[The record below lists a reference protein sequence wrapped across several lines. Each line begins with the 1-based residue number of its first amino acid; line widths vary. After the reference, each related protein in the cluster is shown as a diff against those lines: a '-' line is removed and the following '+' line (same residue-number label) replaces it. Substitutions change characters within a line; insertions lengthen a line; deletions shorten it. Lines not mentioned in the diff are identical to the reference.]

1 MAGAVALGLG
11 FVLLLAWDVLSIKRD
26 LEAGRA
32 ALDDLTLEAA
42 ATKGLTGLAGE
53 AAGHLQRAADRAHTS
68 LPLRALSLVPGVDD
82 QIRGVRQMADATAA
96 LGRAG
101 AEAAAR
107 LDEHLAE
114 AGSGPGR
121 VALVDAALEEL
132 DRLEATLA
140 DIDLGRPTG
149 LLPPLRDAHDELVT
163 SIRDAQAKIDDGRAL
178 IEPVRE
184 VLVGPTTFL
193 LLAANNA
200 EMAGGAGLALSAGGL
215 VLEGGEIDMGDV
227 ARAGDLRLDRSVDIP
242 PELRAIYRPTGV
254 GIDMRSTTR
263 SPDLTATGPI
273 ARDIMA
279 AHGIPIDGVIVVD
292 AVALR
297 DLMAVTGPVEVDGTE
312 ITVDNVLAEVLHENY
327 REFEGQNRYER
338 VAYQGDIAK
347 AVFDAVT
354 TREVSAMDLAAALLA
369 ASEGRHLVIW
379 SDDADQQAVWEEL
392 GVAGSL
398 HPQGL
403 MVSFQ
408 NYGAD
413 KLDWY
418 LRPEAELDVGL
429 LPSGDYRAELTMRVE
444 VPPLEELEGASP
456 YILGPTPE
464 AHGIFLTVHLPE
476 AATEI
481 TTPDPG
487 GFRTQ
492 GVEGPMQV
500 RTFLADVPLGT
511 TFERTVRFT
520 LPRSVTGLVLLPSA
534 RLEPMPLTVDGEIT
548 VDDDVPRVISWLAVP
563 PSEAGGRGASG
574 WVRVPVAAGASATV
588 VASGA
593 LAAALVRARRR
604 GRAPTVP
611 ALASWAAV
619 VALGCFAL
627 AAALAIV
634 LVATGPRV

>member
-1 MAGAVALGLG
+1 M
-11 FVLLLAWDVLSIKRD
+11 LLLAWDVLSIKRD

-42 ATKGLTGLAGE
+42 ATKGLTGLADE
-53 AAGHLQRAADRAHTS
+53 AAGHLQRAADRAHAS
-68 LPLRALSLVPGVDD
+68 LPLRALSLLPGVDA
-82 QIRGVRQMADATAA
+82 QVRGVRRMADATAS

-101 AEAAAR
+101 AAAATR
-107 LDEHLAE
+107 LDAQLAE

-140 DIDLGRPTG
+140 GIDLGHPRG
-149 LLPPLRDAHDELVT
+149 LLPPLRDAHEELVA
-163 SIRDAQAKIDDGRAL
+163 SIRDAQDKLDDGRAL

-200 EMAGGAGLALSAGGL
+200 EMAGGGGLALSAGGL
-215 VLEGGEIDMGDV
+215 VLRDGEIDLGDV
-227 ARAGDLRLDRSVDIP
+227 ARAGDLRLERSVDVP
-242 PELRAIYRPTGV
+242 AELRAIYRPTGV

-279 AHGIPIDGVIVVD
+279 VHGISIDGVIVVD

-297 DLMAVTGPVEVDGTE
+297 ELMAVTGPVEVDGTE

-327 REFEGQNRYER
+327 KEFEGQNRYER

-354 TREVSAMDLAAALLA
+354 TREVSAMDLASALLE
-369 ASEGRHLVIW
+369 SSKGRHLVIW
-379 SDDADQQAVWEEL
+379 SDDEAQQAVWEEL

-413 KLDWY
+413 KMDWY

-429 LPSGDYRAELTMRVE
+429 LPSGDYRAELRMRVE

-476 AATEI
+476 AATRI

-500 RTFLADVPLGT
+500 WTFLADVPLGT

-520 LPRSVTGLVLLPSA
+520 LPRSVTGMVLLPSA
-534 RLEPMPLTVDGEIT
+534 RLEPMPLTVDGAIT
-548 VDDDVPRVISWLAVP
+548 VDDDVPQVISWLAVP
-563 PSEAGGRGASG
+563 PTEADGTGASG
-574 WVRVPVAAGASATV
+574 WVRVPVVVGTAATLVASAAM
-588 VASGA
+588 ASAVA
-593 LAAALVRARRR
+593 LARWRRT
-604 GRAPTVP
+604 APRVP
-611 ALASWAAV
+611 ALASWSAV

-634 LVATGPRV
+634 IVSTGPRV

>member
-1 MAGAVALGLG
+1 M
-11 FVLLLAWDVLSIKRD
+11 LLLAWDVLSIKRD

-42 ATKGLTGLAGE
+42 ATKGLTGLADE
-53 AAGHLQRAADRAHTS
+53 AAGHLQRAADRAHAS
-68 LPLRALSLVPGVDD
+68 LPLRALSLLPGVDA
-82 QIRGVRQMADATAA
+82 QVRGVRRMADATAS

-101 AEAAAR
+101 AAAATR
-107 LDEHLAE
+107 LDAQLAE
-114 AGSGPGR
+114 AGSSPGR

-140 DIDLGRPTG
+140 GIDLGHPRG
-149 LLPPLRDAHDELVT
+149 LLPPLRDAHEELVA
-163 SIRDAQAKIDDGRAL
+163 SIRDAQDKLDDGRAL

-200 EMAGGAGLALSAGGL
+200 EMAGGGGLALSAGGL
-215 VLEGGEIDMGDV
+215 VLRDGEIDLGDV
-227 ARAGDLRLDRSVDIP
+227 ARAGDLRLERSVDVP
-242 PELRAIYRPTGV
+242 AELRAIYRPTGV

-279 AHGIPIDGVIVVD
+279 VHGISIDGVIVVD

-297 DLMAVTGPVEVDGTE
+297 ELMAVTGPVEVDGTE

-327 REFEGQNRYER
+327 KEFEGQNRYER

-354 TREVSAMDLAAALLA
+354 TREVSAMDLASALLE
-369 ASEGRHLVIW
+369 SSKGRHLVIW
-379 SDDADQQAVWEEL
+379 SDDEAQQAVWEEL

-413 KLDWY
+413 KMDWY

-429 LPSGDYRAELTMRVE
+429 LPSGDYRAELRMRVE

-476 AATEI
+476 AATRI

-520 LPRSVTGLVLLPSA
+520 LPRSVTGMVLLPSA
-534 RLEPMPLTVDGEIT
+534 RLEPMPLTVDGAIT
-548 VDDDVPRVISWLAVP
+548 VDDDVPQVISWLAVP
-563 PSEAGGRGASG
+563 PTEADGTGASG
-574 WVRVPVAAGASATV
+574 WVRVPVVVGTAATLVASAAM
-588 VASGA
+588 ASAVA
-593 LAAALVRARRR
+593 LARWRRT
-604 GRAPTVP
+604 APRVP
-611 ALASWAAV
+611 ALASWSAV

-634 LVATGPRV
+634 IVSTGPRV

>member
-1 MAGAVALGLG
+1 M
-11 FVLLLAWDVLSIKRD
+11 LLLAWDVLSIKRD

-42 ATKGLTGLAGE
+42 ATRGLTGLADE
-53 AAGHLQRAADRAHTS
+53 AAGHLQRAADRAHAS
-68 LPLRALSLVPGVDD
+68 LPLRALSLLPGVDA
-82 QIRGVRQMADATAA
+82 QVRGVRRMADATAS

-101 AEAAAR
+101 AAAATR
-107 LDEHLAE
+107 LDAQLAE

-140 DIDLGRPTG
+140 GIDLGHPRG
-149 LLPPLRDAHDELVT
+149 LLPPLRDAHEELVA
-163 SIRDAQAKIDDGRAL
+163 SIRDAQDKLDDGRAL

-200 EMAGGAGLALSAGGL
+200 EMAGGGGLALSAGGL
-215 VLEGGEIDMGDV
+215 VLRDGEIDLGDV
-227 ARAGDLRLDRSVDIP
+227 ARAGDLRLERSVDVP
-242 PELRAIYRPTGV
+242 AELRAIYRPTGV

-279 AHGIPIDGVIVVD
+279 VHGISIDGVIVVD

-297 DLMAVTGPVEVDGTE
+297 ELMAVTGPVEVDGTE

-327 REFEGQNRYER
+327 KEFEGQNRYER

-354 TREVSAMDLAAALLA
+354 TREVSAMDLASALLE
-369 ASEGRHLVIW
+369 SSKGRHLVIW
-379 SDDADQQAVWEEL
+379 SDDEAQQAVWEEL

-413 KLDWY
+413 KMDWY

-429 LPSGDYRAELTMRVE
+429 LPSGDYRAELRMRVE

-476 AATEI
+476 AATRI

-520 LPRSVTGLVLLPSA
+520 LPRSVTGMVLLPSA
-534 RLEPMPLTVDGEIT
+534 RLEPMPLTVDGAIT
-548 VDDDVPRVISWLAVP
+548 VDDDVPQVISWLAVP
-563 PSEAGGRGASG
+563 PTEADGTGASG
-574 WVRVPVAAGASATV
+574 WVRVPVVVGTAATLVASAAM
-588 VASGA
+588 ASAVA
-593 LAAALVRARRR
+593 LARWRRT
-604 GRAPTVP
+604 APRVP
-611 ALASWAAV
+611 ALASWSAV

-634 LVATGPRV
+634 IVSTGPRV

>member
-1 MAGAVALGLG
+1 M
-11 FVLLLAWDVLSIKRD
+11 LLLAWDVLSIKRD

-32 ALDDLTLEAA
+32 ALDDLTLEAV
-42 ATKGLTGLAGE
+42 ATKGLTGLADE
-53 AAGHLQRAADRAHTS
+53 AAGHLQRAADRAHAS
-68 LPLRALSLVPGVDD
+68 LPLRALSLLPGVDA
-82 QIRGVRQMADATAA
+82 QVRGVRRMADATAS

-101 AEAAAR
+101 AAAATR
-107 LDEHLAE
+107 LDAQLAE

-140 DIDLGRPTG
+140 GIDLGHPRG
-149 LLPPLRDAHDELVT
+149 LLPPLRDAHEELVA
-163 SIRDAQAKIDDGRAL
+163 SIRDAQDKLDDGRAL

-200 EMAGGAGLALSAGGL
+200 EMAGGGGLALSAGGL
-215 VLEGGEIDMGDV
+215 VLRDGEIDLGDV
-227 ARAGDLRLDRSVDIP
+227 ARAGDLRLERSVDVP
-242 PELRAIYRPTGV
+242 AELRAIYRPTGV

-279 AHGIPIDGVIVVD
+279 VHGISIDGVIVVD

-297 DLMAVTGPVEVDGTE
+297 ELMAVTGPVEVDGTE

-327 REFEGQNRYER
+327 KEFEGQNRYER

-354 TREVSAMDLAAALLA
+354 TREVSAMDLASALLE
-369 ASEGRHLVIW
+369 SSKGRHLVIW
-379 SDDADQQAVWEEL
+379 SDDEAQQAVWEEL

-413 KLDWY
+413 KMDWY

-429 LPSGDYRAELTMRVE
+429 LPSGDYRAELRMRVE

-476 AATEI
+476 AATRI

-520 LPRSVTGLVLLPSA
+520 LPRSVTGMVLLPSA
-534 RLEPMPLTVDGEIT
+534 RLEPMPLTVDGAIT
-548 VDDDVPRVISWLAVP
+548 VDDDVPQVISWLAVP
-563 PSEAGGRGASG
+563 PTEADGTGASG
-574 WVRVPVAAGASATV
+574 WVRVPVVVGTAATLVASAAM
-588 VASGA
+588 ASAVA
-593 LAAALVRARRR
+593 LARWRRT
-604 GRAPTVP
+604 APRVP
-611 ALASWAAV
+611 ALASWSAV

-634 LVATGPRV
+634 IVSTGPRV

>member
-1 MAGAVALGLG
+1 
-11 FVLLLAWDVLSIKRD
+11 
-26 LEAGRA
+26 
-32 ALDDLTLEAA
+32 
-42 ATKGLTGLAGE
+42 
-53 AAGHLQRAADRAHTS
+53 
-68 LPLRALSLVPGVDD
+68 
-82 QIRGVRQMADATAA
+82 MADATAS

-101 AEAAAR
+101 AAAATR
-107 LDEHLAE
+107 LDAQLAE

-140 DIDLGRPTG
+140 GIDLGHPRG
-149 LLPPLRDAHDELVT
+149 LLPPLRDAHEELVA
-163 SIRDAQAKIDDGRAL
+163 SIRDAQDKLDDGRAL

-200 EMAGGAGLALSAGGL
+200 EMAGGGGLALSAGGL
-215 VLEGGEIDMGDV
+215 VLRDGEIDLGDV
-227 ARAGDLRLDRSVDIP
+227 ARAGDLRLERSVDVP
-242 PELRAIYRPTGV
+242 AELRAIYRPTGV

-279 AHGIPIDGVIVVD
+279 VHGISIDGVIVVD

-297 DLMAVTGPVEVDGTE
+297 ELMAVTGPVEVDGTE

-327 REFEGQNRYER
+327 KEFEGQNRYER

-354 TREVSAMDLAAALLA
+354 TREVSAMDLASALLE
-369 ASEGRHLVIW
+369 SSKGRHLVIW
-379 SDDADQQAVWEEL
+379 SDDEAQQAVWEEL

-413 KLDWY
+413 KMDWY

-429 LPSGDYRAELTMRVE
+429 LPSGDYRAELRMRVE

-476 AATEI
+476 AATRI

-520 LPRSVTGLVLLPSA
+520 LPRSVTGMVLLPSA
-534 RLEPMPLTVDGEIT
+534 RLEPMPLTVDGAIT
-548 VDDDVPRVISWLAVP
+548 VDDDVPQVISWLAVP
-563 PSEAGGRGASG
+563 PTEADGTGASG
-574 WVRVPVAAGASATV
+574 WVRVPVVVGTAATLVASAAM
-588 VASGA
+588 ASAVA
-593 LAAALVRARRR
+593 LARWRRT
-604 GRAPTVP
+604 APRVP
-611 ALASWAAV
+611 ALASWSAV

-634 LVATGPRV
+634 IVSTGPRV